1 MTALRLVLRG
11 EVGQRLDLS
20 PVTPDRLRGLDS
32 AAITALPLHTT
43 RQRATVGDIFD
54 VHPGDPAEIVI
65 RGGSERFDR
74 VGEGMQ
80 TGSLTVEGDVGQQA
94 GRMMAG
100 GKLVVRGSAGG
111 WAASGLRGGTLEIT
125 GDAGPFLGGPL
136 AGERTGM
143 RGGVVLVRGA
153 AGTRAADRLRRG
165 LVIIEGDAGTHA
177 GSGMV
182 AGTLV
187 VCGAAGSLPG
197 ILMRRGTI
205 VLGKPAELAPTF
217 VATGG
222 VELVFTRLLADAVAP
237 FSTKAAACVH
247 AAGKRHAGDMAVLG
261 KGELFAA
268 EKRSA

>member
-1 MTALRLVLRG
+1 MTALRLVLRR

-20 PVTPDRLRGLDS
+20 PLTPDRLTGLDA
-32 AAITALPLHTT
+32 AAIMAMPLHTT

-54 VHPGDPAEIVI
+54 VHPGDSAEIVI
-65 RGGSERFDR
+65 EGGSERFDR

-80 TGSLTVEGDVGQQA
+80 TGTLTVEGDVGQQA
-94 GRMMAG
+94 GRIMTG
-100 GKLVVRGSAGG
+100 GKLVIRGNAGG
-111 WAASGLRGGTLEIT
+111 WAASGLSGGMLEIT

-143 RGGVVLVRGA
+143 RGGVVLVRGE
-153 AGTRAADRLRRG
+153 AGARAADRLRRG
-165 LVIIEGDAGTHA
+165 LVIVEGDAGAHA
-177 GSGMV
+177 ASGMV

-187 VCGAAGSLPG
+187 VCGTAGGLPG

-222 VELVFTRLLADAVAP
+222 AELVFSRLLAGGAAP
-237 FSTKAAACVH
+237 FSPKAAACIR
-247 AAGKRHAGDMAVLG
+247 AACKRYAGDMAVLG
-261 KGELFAA
+261 KGELFAMG
-268 EKRSA
+268 